1 MSLTMRRLAPVAD
14 LLHLLGMNPIDERLL
29 PILSILIAAAEEA
42 LMHDDFRQHSHVDL
56 VPLEQALMLIELPI
70 SPPHKLAERL
80 EDRLEVEREVG
91 VRDAQ

>member
-1 MSLTMRRLAPVAD
+1 
-14 LLHLLGMNPIDERLL
+14 
-29 PILSILIAAAEEA
+29 
-42 LMHDDFRQHSHVDL
+42 
-56 VPLEQALMLIELPI
+56 LPI